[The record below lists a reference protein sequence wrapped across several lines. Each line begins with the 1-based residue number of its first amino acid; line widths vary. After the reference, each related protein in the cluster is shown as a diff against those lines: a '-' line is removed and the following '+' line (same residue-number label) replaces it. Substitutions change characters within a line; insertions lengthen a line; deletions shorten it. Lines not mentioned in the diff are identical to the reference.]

1 MWNAGLAELLL
12 HSVQPEDMT
21 SAGTML
27 RPDRRKQNDMGKFV
41 DLHRFQQ
48 IGLDRRA
55 RVLLAR
61 ARSGAATMMC
71 SRNII

>member
-21 SAGTML
+21 GAGTML
-27 RPDRRKQNDMGKFV
+27 RTDRRKQDDMGTFV

-48 IGLDRRA
+48 IGLDWRA
-55 RVLLAR
+55 GGQQIGCIGQGR
-61 ARSGAATMMC
+61 AIT
-71 SRNII
+71 